1 MKKLILI
8 PVVLLMAACSLNPPA
23 KPDPE
28 FAPVRP
34 VVAEPPPADD
44 GGLYQAGYGMS
55 LFADMSGRRVG
66 DLITVVLQE
75 NTNASKSVSTSTSK
89 DSQMDM
95 PGPTLMGLPV
105 TRKGQE
111 LFSAS
116 VGQTREFTGSGDTSQ
131 SNSLTGRVT
140 VVVTEVLPNGNL
152 MVRGEKRLQLNQGNE
167 FVKVAGIV
175 RPADVRA
182 DNSVLSS
189 NLANASIIYSG
200 EGMLADASSPG
211 LFSRIVNS
219 PWWPF

>member
-1 MKKLILI
+1 
-8 PVVLLMAACSLNPPA
+8 
-23 KPDPE
+23 
-28 FAPVRP
+28 
-34 VVAEPPPADD
+34 
-44 GGLYQAGYGMS
+44 
-55 LFADMSGRRVG
+55 
-66 DLITVVLQE
+66 
-75 NTNASKSVSTSTSK
+75 
-89 DSQMDM
+89 MDM

-116 VGQTREFTGSGDTSQ
+116 VGQSREFSGSGDTSQ

-182 DNSVLSS
+182 DNSVQSS